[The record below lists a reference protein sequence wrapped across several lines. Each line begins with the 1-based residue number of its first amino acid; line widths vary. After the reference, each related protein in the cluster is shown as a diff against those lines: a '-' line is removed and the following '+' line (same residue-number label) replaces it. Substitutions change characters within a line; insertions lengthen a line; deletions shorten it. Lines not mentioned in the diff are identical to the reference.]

1 MAQAS
6 LLTFFGGPGG
16 GQPMTMMSR
25 NSGGTG
31 PAGHA
36 PLGPELAALWQ
47 RVEGTGDLLTIVMR
61 QLAEIDSDGEG
72 LARAGSAS
80 RVWRE
85 AARDED
91 AWKRLCSKAPLLT
104 KLKAQPWCRLGWR
117 ELFVQRKDMEYVHKV
132 ESKNGVAAGP
142 LQPHDRSSR

>member
-6 LLTFFGGPGG
+6 LLTFFGGPSG
-16 GQPMTMMSR
+16 GQPTAMSSR
-25 NSGGTG
+25 GSGGTG

-47 RVEGTGDLLTIVMR
+47 RVEGTGDLLGIVMR
-61 QLAEIDSDGEG
+61 QLADAEG
-72 LARAGSAS
+72 KGDDLGRAGSVC

-91 AWKRLCSKAPLLT
+91 IWKELCSKAPLLVDCCS
-104 KLKAQPWCRLGWR
+104 LPVSL
-117 ELFVQRKDMEYVHKV
+117 
-132 ESKNGVAAGP
+132 
-142 LQPHDRSSR
+142 

>member
-16 GQPMTMMSR
+16 GQPTAMTSR

-47 RVEGTGDLLTIVMR
+47 RVEGTGDLLGIVMR
-61 QLAEIDSDGEG
+61 QLADAEGKGDDLASEGDS
-72 LARAGSAS
+72 
-80 RVWRE
+80 
-85 AARDED
+85 
-91 AWKRLCSKAPLLT
+91 
-104 KLKAQPWCRLGWR
+104 Q
-117 ELFVQRKDMEYVHKV
+117 
-132 ESKNGVAAGP
+132 
-142 LQPHDRSSR
+142 